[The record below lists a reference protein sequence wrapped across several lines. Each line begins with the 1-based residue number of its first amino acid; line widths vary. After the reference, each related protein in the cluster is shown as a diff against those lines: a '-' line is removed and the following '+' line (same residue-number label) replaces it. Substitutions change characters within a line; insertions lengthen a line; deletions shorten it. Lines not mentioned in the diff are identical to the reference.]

1 MLATLFLMILNIV
14 LQGGSGKESGNVFAM
29 SSRGFLGPV
38 CDLNW
43 DHHDADVVCRYNHV
57 SPSVDA
63 TTNNKQFVLF
73 CYRQLG
79 YDWGTPTAGS
89 LLGMFLQCSP

>member
-1 MLATLFLMILNIV
+1 MLSYEVEKETGFAGNFFSHSFVLQHNIV

-43 DHHDADVVCRYNHV
+43 DHHDADVVCR
-57 SPSVDA
+57 
-63 TTNNKQFVLF
+63 
-73 CYRQLG
+73 
-79 YDWGTPTAGS
+79 
-89 LLGMFLQCSP
+89 